1 MNKINIALYYGR
13 PIAIHLVIIDSYQNI
28 QMHFDNVLK
37 FQVKV
42 GTKYVQQPNGFLSI
56 TSISG
61 AVNYTEYI
69 RPVCLPCTQS
79 DCFKKYLEQKG
90 LIDGTETEAERCE
103 IESKLLCVKLNRHH
117 FSGNLLPLLL

>member
-1 MNKINIALYYGR
+1 MA
-13 PIAIHLVIIDSYQNI
+13 IIDSCCQNI

-42 GTKYVQQPNGFLSI
+42 GTKYVQQPNGYLEI

-103 IESKLLCVKLNRHH
+103 IESKLLCMKLNRNHL
-117 FSGNLLPLLL
+117 SCILLRFVIVIKPHSFRGRCS